1 MWLIPLRMLMKI
13 KHFDVQTYFY
23 NLLSIMKNPFE
34 QDKTTDDTKA
44 PQMVIDAGLVN
55 KLKFQHYSPCLT
67 ITVTV
72 T

>member
-1 MWLIPLRMLMKI
+1 
-13 KHFDVQTYFY
+13 
-23 NLLSIMKNPFE
+23 MKNPFE

-44 PQMVIDAGLVN
+44 PQVVNDAGLVK

>member
-1 MWLIPLRMLMKI
+1 
-13 KHFDVQTYFY
+13 
-23 NLLSIMKNPFE
+23 MKNPFE

-44 PQMVIDAGLVN
+44 PQVVIDAGLVK
-55 KLKFQHYSPCLT
+55 KLKFQLYSPCLT